1 MPSWRPDTAQQRLWL
16 GANRYSSG
24 RRDAGTNTKCLA
36 YSCIKRYPLRGYESD
51 SDANCNSNGYRYPNC
66 DGNTH
71 RNGHGYGYSN
81 AQTDAH
87 AQVCADTEASSHT
100 AAQTVT
106 VFAKAN
112 IVASGDK

>member
-1 MPSWRPDTAQQRLWL
+1 MRRPRPTQQCLWL
-16 GANRYSSG
+16 GPDRHRGSCGHAITNPEPKSYANSNRYAFSVWPNG
-24 RRDAGTNTKCLA
+24 DADA
-36 YSCIKRYPLRGYESD
+36 YSNGDGYCYSDGNSHRD
-51 SDANCNSNGYRYPNC
+51 SDRHS
-66 DGNTH
+66 H
-71 RNGHGYGYSN
+71 SYSN
-81 AQTDAH
+81 AQTHAH